1 MRRPGELLRALAAAV
16 RARPEI
22 GLGVLVSSVVTLAVV
37 LNVTLRFGGLY
48 LASDD
53 SYIYLGYVKRAL
65 EAPRALFSYNEGE
78 HSAGTTGLLYY
89 YLLVV
94 VAQLTRLVSWGAPLH
109 ATLRAASY
117 LTNAALVACAATL
130 YFRAWRRLDGGFATR
145 PVLTTAV
152 AGALFFAS
160 SRCTWGLY
168 AGMENPLSAALVLAL
183 FVAFVEG
190 ASLARVGAIAALLSA
205 SRPELAPLL
214 AFAVPA
220 RALFAVRARELGA
233 RAAARSTVLAIALFG
248 ALLAALVLPCLAL
261 TGRLFPS
268 ALDTRIRVEGMRDL
282 AVLARGLVAALRPEL
297 LWKSRWHA
305 AATCAAALALLGL
318 ATKRRT
324 GPMLA
329 AALAVHLVLLER
341 AAFRIEDFN
350 IEDRYVSYFACL
362 LALSGG
368 TALFA
373 LAPRLAR
380 SRGRELPVAALVV
393 AAAALGPVREGIG
406 ALVRDVREMNQIVV
420 TPARYMEASLPRGS
434 RIAMEPAG
442 ALRVF
447 SSHYLVDALGLTTAH
462 RAMAPSYDAMLERE
476 RVTHVFDYPGR
487 LPQLADGAR
496 FELVA
501 TWAPDPQVHTW
512 PIGLYRVRTS
522 GDAVR

>member
-1 MRRPGELLRALAAAV
+1 MRRPRELASLFAA
-16 RARPEI
+16 RARAHPEI
-22 GLGVLVSSVVTLAVV
+22 GLGLLVSSVVTLVVV

-89 YLLVV
+89 YVLVA
-94 VAQLTRLVSWGAPLH
+94 VAQITRLFTASLPLD

-117 LTNAALVACAATL
+117 VANSLLVAGAATL
-130 YFRAWRRLDGGFATR
+130 YFRAWRRLDRGFASR

-152 AGALFFAS
+152 AGALFFGS
-160 SRCTWGLY
+160 SRFTWGLY
-168 AGMENPLSAALVLAL
+168 AGMENPLSATLVLAL
-183 FVAFVEG
+183 FVAFLEG
-190 ASLARVGAIAALLSA
+190 SSLPRIAALSALLSA
-205 SRPELAPLL
+205 SRPELTPLV
-214 AFAVPA
+214 ACAVPVRAVLAMREGSMERRSALSAVA
-220 RALFAVRARELGA
+220 RSSVLFAAV
-233 RAAARSTVLAIALFG
+233 
-248 ALLAALVLPCLAL
+248 LAALVLPCLAL

-282 AVLARGLVAALRPEL
+282 AVLARGFFAAVRPEL

-305 AATCAAALALLGL
+305 AATFALLLAVVGL
-318 ATKRRT
+318 VAKRRT
-324 GPMLA
+324 GPMLGAGA
-329 AALAVHLVLLER
+329 AVMLVLLER

-362 LALSGG
+362 LALSVG
-368 TALFA
+368 TSLFA
-373 LAPRLAR
+373 LA
-380 SRGRELPVAALVV
+380 GRHAPSGRAELPLAAAVL
-393 AAAALGPVREGIG
+393 AYAALGPVRDGVG

-420 TPARYMEASLPRGS
+420 APARFIAGSLPKGS
-434 RIAMEPAG
+434 RVAMEPAG

-447 SSHYLVDALGLTTAH
+447 SNHYLVDALGLTTAH
-462 RAMAPSYDAMLERE
+462 RAAAASYDDMLVRE

-487 LPQLADGAR
+487 LPQLADAAR
-496 FELVA
+496 FELLA

-512 PIGLYRVRTS
+512 PIGLYRVRAP
-522 GDAVR
+522 GDAGR